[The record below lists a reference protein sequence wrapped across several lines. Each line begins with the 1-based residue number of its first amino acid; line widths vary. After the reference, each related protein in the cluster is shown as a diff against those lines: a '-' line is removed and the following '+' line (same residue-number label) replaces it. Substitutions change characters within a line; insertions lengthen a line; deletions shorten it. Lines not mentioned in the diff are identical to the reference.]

1 MNEFTAQLI
10 GTVLLIL
17 AILKNSFTFNPMR
30 FTCKN
35 YLLNAYLYIFL
46 SLVLIFLTI
55 DIYEEEEV
63 PSIFEK
69 IQSGFLKFIIYLFLS
84 LGLLWLVLITSPE
97 KIISKHLIWL
107 LWIATMAY
115 ILYPL
120 MLKNSN
126 LFSQVKL
133 ITAIVLTIL
142 TLFTFWKPELVSLS
156 WGSTLLIILLGLIL
170 VQVIGF
176 IFPSFYTSYTSYI
189 VSYISLIL
197 FSFFMLWDTKLLIIK
212 AKQCVKADYINDSL
226 GVVLNGLNIFAEIF
240 SIKSQ

>member
-1 MNEFTAQLI
+1 MNEFTTQLI
-10 GTVLLIL
+10 GTVILIL

-46 SLVLIFLTI
+46 SLVLIFLTVE
-55 DIYEEEEV
+55 IYKEEEV
-63 PSIFEK
+63 PTIFEH
-69 IQSGFLKFIIYLFLS
+69 IQSGLLQFIIYLFLS

-97 KIISKHLIWL
+97 KIISKHLLWL

-120 MLKNSN
+120 MLKDSN

-133 ITAIVLTIL
+133 ITALVMIIL

-156 WGSTLLIILLGLIL
+156 WGSTLFIILLGLIL
-170 VQVIGF
+170 VQLLGF
-176 IFPSFYTSYTSYI
+176 LIPSFYTSYTSYI
-189 VSYISLIL
+189 ISYISLVL
-197 FSFFMLWDTKLLIIK
+197 FSFFMLWDTKKLIVN
-212 AKQCVKADYINDSL
+212 AKQCVNADYINDSL
-226 GVVLNGLNIFAEIF
+226 GIVLDGLNIFTDIF

>member
-10 GTVLLIL
+10 GTVILIL

-46 SLVLIFLTI
+46 SLVLIFLTVE
-55 DIYEEEEV
+55 IYEEEKV
-63 PSIFEK
+63 PSIFEY
-69 IQSGFLKFIIYLFLS
+69 IQNGFLQFIIYLSLA
-84 LGLLWLVLITSPE
+84 LGLLFLVMMTSPE
-97 KIISKHLIWL
+97 KIISKHLLWL

-120 MLKNSN
+120 LLKDSN

-133 ITAIVLTIL
+133 ITALVMTIL
-142 TLFTFWKPELVSLS
+142 TVFTFWKPDLVSLG
-156 WGSTLLIILLGLIL
+156 WGSTLFTILLGLIL
-170 VQVIGF
+170 VRVIGF

-197 FSFFMLWDTKLLIIK
+197 FSFFMLWDTKLLIVK
-212 AKQCVKADYINDSL
+212 AKQCVNADYINASL
-226 GVVLNGLNIFAEIF
+226 GVVLDGLNIFTDIF
-240 SIKSQ
+240 SIKSR